1 MAENLIGTR
10 RERAE
15 GDGRGMTGS
24 GVTRS
29 AAGMGVVTAVSR
41 AIGFGRVLFVA
52 AVLGASGLG
61 DTFTASNSLSNVV
74 FELVAAGALSAVLVP
89 TFVRLVERGDDVE
102 AQRLAGGLAW
112 YATLTLGLVAIVG
125 VIAAPLLA
133 RVLTAGVS
141 GDARD
146 ARALAT
152 TLLRWFVPQIVLYGL
167 GALATAALYA
177 RRRFAITA
185 AAPIANTIVMVGAL
199 ALFRGVAGP
208 EPGLVLSSGER
219 VLLGV
224 AGTGGVVGFVGVL
237 LVAARRA
244 GFAIVPRPVSRHDP
258 AFRALVGHGARGVA
272 LQSIVGLLLGAA
284 ILLGAGVTGGVV
296 AYQAAFVF
304 FLAPY
309 AILAQPLH
317 TAVLPEMSVLAGAS
331 RRDDLGE
338 RLRWT
343 LRTIA
348 HLVLPATALGMAL
361 AHPGFALVRVGA
373 LDERGTALVAVAF
386 VGLAAGLLP
395 YSAFLLLARA
405 SYALDDSR
413 APALVAVL
421 AGGVGTCVMAA
432 GAIASDGNAQVA
444 WLGVGHSGAYLLGAV
459 ALGNVLARRI
469 DVRLVDRTLLAPIVA
484 AALAGAV
491 AFGIGHGA
499 EHGSRAITLVRVVI
513 AAAAGIATYVA
524 AMRLAH
530 QPLRPPEPGT

>member
-1 MAENLIGTR
+1 VNS
-10 RERAE
+10 RAQT
-15 GDGRGMTGS
+15 DGPEHDASAQVAAAVG
-24 GVTRS
+24 RS
-29 AAGMGVVTAVSR
+29 AAGMGAVTVVSR

-61 DTFTASNSLSNVV
+61 DTFTAANSFSNVV

-89 TFVRLVERGDDVE
+89 TFVRLVERGDE
-102 AQRLAGGLAW
+102 AEARRLAGGLAW
-112 YATLTLGLVAIVG
+112 YATWMLGVVAVVG

-133 RVLTAGVS
+133 RLLTAGVAD
-141 GDARD
+141 DARD
-146 ARALAT
+146 ARALTT

-199 ALFRGVAGP
+199 ALFRGVAGS
-208 EPGLVLSSGER
+208 EVGFALSAGER

-224 AGTGGVVGFVGVL
+224 AGTGGVIGFVGVL
-237 LVAARRA
+237 LVAAARA
-244 GFAIVPRPVSRHDP
+244 GFPIVPRRVRRDDA
-258 AFRALVGHGARGVA
+258 AFRDLVGHGARGVA

-284 ILLGAGVTGGVV
+284 ILFGAGVTGGVV

-317 TAVLPEMSVLAGAS
+317 TAALPEMSVLAATN
-331 RRDDLGE
+331 RRDDLGD

-343 LRTIA
+343 LSTIS
-348 HLVLPATALGMAL
+348 HLVLPATAVSIAL

-373 LDERGTALVAVAF
+373 LDERGTTLVAAAF

-405 SYALDDSR
+405 SYALNDSR
-413 APALVAVL
+413 TPAVVAVV
-421 AGGVGTCVMAA
+421 AGGVGVCLMAA
-432 GAIASDGNAQVA
+432 GAIAADGSARVA
-444 WLGVGHSGAYLLGAV
+444 WLGAGHSGAYLVAAV
-459 ALGNVLARRI
+459 ALGWVLSRRV
-469 DVRLVDRTLLAPIVA
+469 DGPLVGPWLLIPAAA
-484 AALAGAV
+484 AALAGAI
-491 AFGIGHGA
+491 AFAIGHGA
-499 EHGSRAITLVRVVI
+499 DARSRPIALVLVAI
-513 AAAAGIATYVA
+513 AAAAGLATYVA
-524 AMRLAH
+524 VMRVAGN
-530 QPLRPPEPGT
+530 PIRPREPGA